1 MGHGAAKL
9 MATWLSDLAARIMP
23 RASTATPA
31 IEPATLRD
39 ASALSALH
47 RASFHR
53 GWGAGEFEQMLS
65 ERNTLAHRLRLGGHT
80 AGFIISRIAADEAEI
95 LSVAIDTKYRGRG
108 LSRDLL
114 RTHLGYLAG
123 HGLKTVFLEVEENN
137 RPARALYERAGFQT
151 VGRRERYYKDAGGE
165 QLNALVM
172 KRDLS

>member
-1 MGHGAAKL
+1 MAA
-9 MATWLSDLAARIMP
+9 WLSNIAARFTS
-23 RASTATPA
+23 RGNAAPA
-31 IEPATLRD
+31 IEPATARD
-39 ASALSALH
+39 AAPLSALH

-53 GWGAGEFEQMLS
+53 GWSTGEFEQMLT
-65 ERNTLAHRLRLGGHT
+65 ERNTLAHRLRLGGQT
-80 AGFIISRIAADEAEI
+80 VGFIISRIAADEAEI
-95 LSVAIDTKYRGRG
+95 LSVAVAAKYRGRG

-123 HGLKTVFLEVEENN
+123 YGLKTVFLEVEENN

-165 QLNALVM
+165 HLNALVM